1 MARIDDYETIIRRD
15 GATFLAGVPQLGLY
29 ARADSAGAA
38 LQALEAKKS
47 RLAADIEAVGALAPF
62 PDPAPS
68 PPSVR
73 YLDTLGLFAAK
84 AAIVFLFLGVAVA
97 ASGAVITA
105 RVHSAVLDM
114 IGSDTVGGAQFWTK
128 LEQDLQKAADPSG
141 DLPEQKKQQLLANI
155 KVLVNRWRP
164 FVAAV
169 APLFATDGGAGAPA
183 ASSQPSGK

>member
-1 MARIDDYETIIRRD
+1 MPTIDDYETVIRRE

-29 ARADSAGAA
+29 ARADSADAA

-47 RLAADIEAVGALAPF
+47 RLAADIEAVGVPAAF
-62 PDPAPS
+62 PDRAPAP
-68 PPSVR
+68 PNVR
-73 YLDTLGLFAAK
+73 YLDALGLFAAK
-84 AAIVFLFLGVAVA
+84 AAIVFLFLAVAVA

-105 RVHSAVLDM
+105 RVHSAVIDIM
-114 IGSDTVGGAQFWTK
+114 GSDTVGGAQFWSK

-155 KVLVNRWRP
+155 KVLVNRWHP

-169 APLFATDGGAGAPA
+169 APLFAADGGVGAPA
-183 ASSQPSGK
+183 APTPPGGK